1 MKGILCFSLLFLGT
15 VAVVYIITQILRSV
29 VDLKGDT
36 AILSSFEGSWLFR
49 LCLNILGYAT
59 IFVPGFLIF
68 KYVKKSNYL
77 ERTGKNKNWCQ
88 ILFFCCSSCENLMM
102 CMSIF
107 SQFISLCS
115 FSNFDKLALEW
126 ICVCCWNFS
135 FWADYTDG
143 EHL

>member
-1 MKGILCFSLLFLGT
+1 MLVLGT
-15 VAVVYIITQILRSV
+15 IAVVYIITQVLRSV

-77 ERTGKNKNWCQ
+77 ERTGKSKNSYKMF
-88 ILFFCCSSCENLMM
+88 ILF
-102 CMSIF
+102 
-107 SQFISLCS
+107 
-115 FSNFDKLALEW
+115 
-126 ICVCCWNFS
+126 
-135 FWADYTDG
+135 Y
-143 EHL
+143 